1 MNFFQQTKENLNEIR
16 EKQIPSY
23 QVLILAFQ
31 HMFAMFGATILVPL
45 LTGLDP
51 AVALFTSG
59 LGTIV
64 FHILTKGKVPV
75 YLGSS
80 FVFIAP
86 LATIILNESGQS
98 VQDNIPQ
105 AMAGIVIVGL
115 LYALMSILIK
125 VIGPGFFRKLL
136 PPVVIGPVIITIG
149 LGLSGAI
156 KDYISVPA
164 DLALGLSGSELALTQ
179 TRYVLTAFITL
190 AVVIAVYLFAKGIL
204 KIVPILAGLL
214 VGYIFALTQ
223 GLVDLTPVREAAWFA
238 IPNFTLPKFSGSIQA
253 ITMIAPLAIA
263 TMVEHL
269 GDIEAIG
276 RAAGKDFVQ
285 DPGLHRTLLGDGIA
299 TALAGFLG
307 GPPNTTYSENTG
319 VLVLTKVYN
328 PFVILLAGILVVCFS
343 FIGKVGALIQTIPSP
358 VIGGISL
365 LLFGLIATIG
375 FKTLKENNIDLNN
388 NRNVVLISVI
398 LIVALS
404 GISINIWQFSF
415 SGMGLGAILGVI
427 LNLILPEKIQLAEKE
442 EV

>member
-1 MNFFQQTKENLNEIR
+1 
-16 EKQIPSY
+16 
-23 QVLILAFQ
+23 
-31 HMFAMFGATILVPL
+31 
-45 LTGLDP
+45 
-51 AVALFTSG
+51 
-59 LGTIV
+59 
-64 FHILTKGKVPV
+64 
-75 YLGSS
+75 
-80 FVFIAP
+80 
-86 LATIILNESGQS
+86 
-98 VQDNIPQ
+98 
-105 AMAGIVIVGL
+105 
-115 LYALMSILIK
+115 
-125 VIGPGFFRKLL
+125 
-136 PPVVIGPVIITIG
+136 
-149 LGLSGAI
+149 
-156 KDYISVPA
+156 
-164 DLALGLSGSELALTQ
+164 
-179 TRYVLTAFITL
+179 
-190 AVVIAVYLFAKGIL
+190 
-204 KIVPILAGLL
+204 
-214 VGYIFALTQ
+214 
-223 GLVDLTPVREAAWFA
+223 
-238 IPNFTLPKFSGSIQA
+238 
-253 ITMIAPLAIA
+253 MIAPLAIA

-427 LNLILPEKIQLAEKE
+427 LNLILPEKIQLVEKE